1 MSEIFCGTTQLSHKN
16 IDGLKENTSGVK
28 LFKIQL
34 SSYHH
39 LVPELIKYLNAA
51 ELQRAQKYHFEK
63 DTNQFIICRSLLKFI
78 LAQHTSLEIDKINI
92 KIGTNKKPYLSS
104 NQTICF
110 NVSHAKDFAIIVVS
124 THAVGIDLEELNT
137 NFNFSEILTSVFS
150 NFEIEFILNA
160 DDKTYAFYKLWTRKE
175 AIVKA
180 TGQGISDDLTHIPA
194 TNGHHTVNSKLVDGF
209 KDLKV
214 LSFSLNESYVASI
227 ALSGKKSNIDTLLIY
242 NLPKS
247 IKELLFFSGAKKKLL
262 DTYKTTLKNGFKN

>member
-1 MSEIFCGTTQLSHKN
+1 MTDVFCGSTKLTHKHIN
-16 IDGLKENTSGVK
+16 SLNENTSGIK

-34 SSYHH
+34 SSYYD
-39 LVPELIKYLNAA
+39 LVPKLIKYLNAL

-63 DTNQFIICRSLLKFI
+63 DSNQFIICRTLLKFV
-78 LAQHTSLEIDKINI
+78 LAQHTGLNIAQINI
-92 KIGTNKKPYLSS
+92 EIGTNKKPYLSS

-110 NVSHAKDFAIIVVS
+110 NVSHAKDCAIIAVS

-160 DDKTYAFYKLWTRKE
+160 DDKTYAFYKFWTRKE

-180 TGQGISDDLTHIPA
+180 TGQGISDNLTHIPA

-262 DTYKTTLKNGFKN
+262 DTYKTTSKNGFKN